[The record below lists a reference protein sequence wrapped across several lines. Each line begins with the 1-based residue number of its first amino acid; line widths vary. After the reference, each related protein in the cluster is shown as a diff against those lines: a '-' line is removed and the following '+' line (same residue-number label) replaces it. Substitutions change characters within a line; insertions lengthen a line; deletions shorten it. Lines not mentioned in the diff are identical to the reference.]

1 MITEIDGYDMYDN
14 SFVVVK
20 LVNFLGNW
28 LTVPQKFQQLYNT
41 IRKIEGLMTK

>member
-1 MITEIDGYDMYDN
+1 MITEFDGYDN
-14 SFVVVK
+14 SFVAIE

-41 IRKIEGLMTK
+41 IRAYIDDQV